1 MDAIF
6 GSMEGFG
13 RNPVASQRSTEE
25 ERFLRWY
32 FDRAYLFQK
41 HRVIKIYHKCN
52 FIALVSLRSSSLKLG
67 LLLFGLNLSLSLC
80 LHLYHVRTVFL
91 RTLSKAKKN
100 LPPCD
105 DEGTQ
110 CNLPSRERICRD
122 CPSSS
127 TRITKKQKRAPY
139 SPRNSSRTGSIFLRC
154 RGIRNHL
161 TYCLFVQKSNYRE
174 STRFAVLQD
183 HHQNEKAIKYR
194 DSRSQFRPFYYSNFC
209 TLF

>member
-6 GSMEGFG
+6 GSTEGSG
-13 RNPVASQRSTEE
+13 RDSITLQRSTEE
-25 ERFLRWY
+25 GRLLRRY
-32 FDRAYLFQK
+32 FNRAYLFQK
-41 HRVIKIYHKCN
+41 HRVIKINHKCN
-52 FIALVSLRSSSLKLG
+52 FIALVSLRSNSLKLG

-91 RTLSKAKKN
+91 RTLSEEKKN
-100 LPPCD
+100 LPLCD

-110 CNLPSRERICRD
+110 CNPLSRDRICRD

-161 TYCLFVQKSNYRE
+161 TYCLFV
-174 STRFAVLQD
+174 
-183 HHQNEKAIKYR
+183 
-194 DSRSQFRPFYYSNFC
+194 
-209 TLF
+209 